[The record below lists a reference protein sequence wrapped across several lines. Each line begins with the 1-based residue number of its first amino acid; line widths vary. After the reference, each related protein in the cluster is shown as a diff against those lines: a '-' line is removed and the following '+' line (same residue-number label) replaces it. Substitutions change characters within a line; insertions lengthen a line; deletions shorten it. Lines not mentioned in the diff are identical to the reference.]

1 MPRADATLR
10 GSNRP
15 ISLLSPIG
23 KLLKHFLLRLINR
36 IFQERRIL
44 KDCKFGDRAKHSTTH
59 CLGAFTTYVTDD
71 FKFKMEIIAI
81 SLDFPKVFD
90 TIWQHAIFF
99 QILSYGFDWQTCR
112 MVTSFLQYR
121 VIRVRVNNKLSEQWL
136 VKAGVSQR
144 LLLGPVFYNMLVR
157 DIPGPPGGGLLRGHF
172 GKRAERRLNAYMN
185 TLHHYVKKSRL
196 NLNDGK
202 CVYGL

>member
-15 ISLLSPIG
+15 IYLFSPIG

-99 QILSYGFDWQTCR
+99 PNFIVWIRLTNLSHGNKFPPVSSLSVDY
-112 MVTSFLQYR
+112 
-121 VIRVRVNNKLSEQWL
+121 KLSE
-136 VKAGVSQR
+136 K
-144 LLLGPVFYNMLVR
+144 
-157 DIPGPPGGGLLRGHF
+157 
-172 GKRAERRLNAYMN
+172 
-185 TLHHYVKKSRL
+185 
-196 NLNDGK
+196 
-202 CVYGL
+202 